1 MARFIR
7 FPGGGAAYVPS
18 SFTFDGVGGTFLSTP
33 DVNLLNADT
42 AHFFQSK
49 GDWFAQAGLTLV
61 QDTTPNSGR
70 GMGGLSGLVTMT
82 SADPNQVFRTNQ
94 ADGSRVLVGPGVFVA
109 GMYVKSPVVTAATMQ
124 VRMWYFDSGNAN
136 IGNEFGATSFNVG
149 AAGGSWV
156 QVVDDFTAPANTV
169 TAYIQVRI
177 SGQSVS
183 DTFNLAE
190 GFMAAGSD
198 KTFIPSLDIVGDIEM
213 EAKASSPSSA
223 NQTLMATWGGS
234 GSNGYQFGANLSGN
248 LLARHGNGS
257 VDRFAS
263 GSNALTPGVFQTVK
277 GSFDAAGNWSFD
289 IDGVSET
296 VGPTTPGAASP
307 SGGLSVG
314 SNAGGTINLFTGDIS
329 SAVVRDGVGGP
340 TVASFL
346 SDDYTGGAGAIPNG
360 TTFID
365 SVTGRVWTAN
375 GNIVNVLIEF
385 GNSIATES
393 LTVPN
398 PVFIVKN
405 PPSMPD
411 IIDGDRWIIGNQW
424 AGDGFTAQMHDG
436 TDATGP
442 IVAEFDAE
450 DIGL

>member
-1 MARFIR
+1 MARFVR
-7 FPGGGAAYVPS
+7 FPGGGAAYTPEH
-18 SFTFDGVGGTFLSTP
+18 FTFDGVSGTFLSTP
-33 DVNLLNADT
+33 DVNLLDADDAHIIQSQPWGPSRTTVVDNGVVASGWGSILVTVTEAASNPRAFTPMSVPVTAQLYSVSYLIENKT
-42 AHFFQSK
+42 AHDQNTSVSFRHDVANVGGTSTIVP
-49 GDWFAQAGLTLV
+49 ASTTMRVTSTATLQAGNLTEIW
-61 QDTTPNSGR
+61 
-70 GMGGLSGLVTMT
+70 LSLLTDG
-82 SADPNQVFRTNQ
+82 NQ
-94 ADGSRVLVGPGVFVA
+94 LVGDEFVISEIMLSV
-109 GMYVKSPVVTAATMQ
+109 GTPATF
-124 VRMWYFDSGNAN
+124 V
-136 IGNEFGATSFNVG
+136 
-149 AAGGSWV
+149 
-156 QVVDDFTAPANTV
+156 
-169 TAYIQVRI
+169 
-177 SGQSVS
+177 
-183 DTFNLAE
+183 
-190 GFMAAGSD
+190 
-198 KTFIPSLDIVGDIEM
+198 PSLRIVGDIEM

-263 GSNALTPGVFQTVK
+263 GSNLLTPGVFQTVK
-277 GSFDAAGNWSFD
+277 GGFDAAGNWSFD

-329 SAVVRDGVGGP
+329 SAIVRDGIGGP

-346 SDDYTGGAGAIPNG
+346 PDDYTGAAGAIPDG

-375 GNIVNVLIEF
+375 GNIVNVLAEF
-385 GNSIATES
+385 GNSIATS
-393 LTVPN
+393 GLTVPS

-405 PPSMPD
+405 PPAMPD

>member
-1 MARFIR
+1 MARFVR
-7 FPGGGAAYVPS
+7 FPGGGNLYTPE
-18 SFTFDGVGGTFLSTP
+18 SFTFDGVSGTFLSTP
-33 DVNLLNADT
+33 DINLLDADT
-42 AHFFQSK
+42 SHIVQSVGQWRIATQIAEPLAYSKFAIQRAIVGTFNDLGTNSPSQGASIPVAASTQKTVAAQFQSDQDV
-49 GDWFAQAGLTLV
+49 GNLRLRLT
-61 QDTTPNSGR
+61 QYRADQSQITSSDTNVSYVAPNPILISQT
-70 GMGGLSGLVTMT
+70 LT
-82 SADPNQVFRTNQ
+82 
-94 ADGSRVLVGPGVFVA
+94 
-109 GMYVKSPVVTAATMQ
+109 TAADAAFITIAFQ
-124 VRMWYFDSGNAN
+124 GNTATDSTFKAWD
-136 IGNEFGATSFNVG
+136 IVMRT
-149 AAGGSWV
+149 
-156 QVVDDFTAPANTV
+156 
-169 TAYIQVRI
+169 
-177 SGQSVS
+177 
-183 DTFNLAE
+183 DTD
-190 GFMAAGSD
+190 S
-198 KTFIPSLDIVGDIEM
+198 TFVPSLRIVGDIEM

-223 NQTLMATWGGS
+223 NQTLMATWTGS

-277 GSFDAAGNWSFD
+277 GSFDAAGNWSFN

-314 SNAGGTINLFTGDIS
+314 SNAGGTINLFTGDIG
-329 SAVVRDGVGGP
+329 SAVVRDGIGGP
-340 TVASFL
+340 TVASF
-346 SDDYTGGAGAIPNG
+346 DPEDYTGGAGAIPDG

-375 GNIVNVLIEF
+375 GNIVNVLAEF
-385 GNSIATES
+385 GNSIATDG
-393 LTVPN
+393 LTVPS

-405 PPSMPD
+405 PPAMPD

-424 AGDGFTAQMHDG
+424 AGDGFTAQMHAG